1 MIERECFAGP
11 FGDEC
16 SMYNVSF
23 STNSTVH
30 QFVKE
35 MLNQYPQEWGEIY
48 ICGIA
53 EPVVTYTRKRCLIMK
68 DVYEQY
74 KHKKIVKIL
83 GHGGWS
89 NMDYQLILEKDNEEN
104 NKELLDYSR
113 CYILPT
119 NPFQFS

>member
-1 MIERECFAGP
+1 MIEREYFAGP
-11 FGDEC
+11 FGDEY
-16 SMYNVSF
+16 SMYDVSF
-23 STNSTVH
+23 STGSTVH

-53 EPVVTYTRKRCLIMK
+53 KPVATYKRKCCLILK
-68 DVYEQY
+68 DTYEQC
-74 KHKKIVKIL
+74 KDKKIVKIL

-89 NMDYQLILEKDNEEN
+89 NMDYQLILEKDNEEKD
-104 NKELLDYSR
+104 KELLDYSR

>member
-23 STNSTVH
+23 STGTTVH
-30 QFVKE
+30 QFVKK
-35 MLNQYPQEWGEIY
+35 MLKQYPQEWGEIY
-48 ICGIA
+48 ICGFDK
-53 EPVVTYTRKRCLIMK
+53 PVATYKRKRCLILK
-68 DVYEQY
+68 DTYEQY
-74 KHKKIVKIL
+74 KDKKIVKIL

-89 NMDYQLILEKDNEEN
+89 NMDYQLILEKDDEEN

-113 CYILPT
+113 CYILPA
-119 NPFQFS
+119 NSFQFS

>member
-23 STNSTVH
+23 STGSTVH
-30 QFVKE
+30 QFIKE
-35 MLNQYPQEWGEIY
+35 MLKQYPKEWGEIY
-48 ICGIA
+48 ICGFDKPA
-53 EPVVTYTRKRCLIMK
+53 ATYKRKRCLILK
-68 DVYEQY
+68 DTYEQS
-74 KHKKIVKIL
+74 KDKKIVKIL

-89 NMDYQLILEKDNEEN
+89 NMDYQLILGKDDEEN

-113 CYILPT
+113 CYILPA
-119 NPFQFS
+119 NSFQFS

>member
-23 STNSTVH
+23 STGSTVH

-35 MLNQYPQEWGEIY
+35 MLNQYPQEWGKIY
-48 ICGIA
+48 ICGFA
-53 EPVVTYTRKRCLIMK
+53 EPVATYTRKRCLIMK